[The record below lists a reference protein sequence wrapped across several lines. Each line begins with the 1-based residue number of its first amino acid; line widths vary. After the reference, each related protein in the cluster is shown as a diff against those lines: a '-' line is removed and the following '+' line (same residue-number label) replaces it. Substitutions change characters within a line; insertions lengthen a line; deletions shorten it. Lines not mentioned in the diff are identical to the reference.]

1 MMRKLVRATLPLT
14 VALSLAAGFAAAEEP
29 KTLLGK
35 WMKPNMG
42 APMAGQDFD
51 ALNKSLTLV
60 GSKPPPGN
68 YPNWAQF
75 AKDGAAAAAKQDIKS
90 VKASCK
96 SCHDAYKKSYID
108 EFPTR
113 PFP

>member
-1 MMRKLVRATLPLT
+1 MMRKLLRATLPLT

-42 APMAGQDFD
+42 APLAGQDFD
-51 ALNKSLTLV
+51 ALSKSLTLV
-60 GSKPPPGN
+60 SPKPPPSGS
-68 YPNWAQF
+68 YPNWASI
-75 AKDGAAAAAKQDIKS
+75 AKDGAAAAAKQDIKG

-96 SCHDAYKKSYID
+96 ACHDAYKK
-108 EFPTR
+108 
-113 PFP
+113 